1 MENRFLLPLLALLP
15 YLSSAQTTAIDR
27 VNPTNWWVGMKNPS
41 VQVLVHGPG
50 AGTLAYSIGYPG
62 VTLLKTN
69 TVENPN
75 YAFLDLVISP
85 MAKPGRVQITGKKGS
100 QTVTRT
106 WEIRARDQAPKGQGV
121 TDADFVYLAMPDRF
135 ANGDPGN
142 DKFADLRD
150 PNHDRANPFF
160 RHGGDLAGA
169 AQRFYQALAQDAVY

>member
-1 MENRFLLPLLALLP
+1 MENRFLLPLQALLP

-85 MAKPGRVQITGKKGS
+85 WPGPAGCRLPAKKA
-100 QTVTRT
+100 
-106 WEIRARDQAPKGQGV
+106 AR
-121 TDADFVYLAMPDRF
+121 R
-135 ANGDPGN
+135 
-142 DKFADLRD
+142 
-150 PNHDRANPFF
+150 
-160 RHGGDLAGA
+160 
-169 AQRFYQALAQDAVY
+169 